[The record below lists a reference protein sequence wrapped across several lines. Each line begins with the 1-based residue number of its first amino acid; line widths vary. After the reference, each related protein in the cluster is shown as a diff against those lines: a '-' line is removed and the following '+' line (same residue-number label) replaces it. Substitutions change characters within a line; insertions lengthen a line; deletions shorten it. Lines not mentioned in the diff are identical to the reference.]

1 MFKVL
6 LEVLMS
12 PSSSA
17 TVCPHLCVHSNVH
30 LEHPL
35 TASANIHI
43 VVGVISQ
50 RNDYCIARAKTPGCR
65 ATAFPDSTPSNL
77 ALQLYGYI
85 AMNVTASTV
94 AKLTHITGPTNSLA
108 CKPRSEN
115 SNTAGRSKT

>member
-12 PSSSA
+12 ASSSA
-17 TVCPHLCVHSNVH
+17 SVCPHLCVHSNVH

-50 RNDYCIARAKTPGCR
+50 RNDYCIARAKP
-65 ATAFPDSTPSNL
+65 L
-77 ALQLYGYI
+77 AVGPRHSQTQRRQI
-85 AMNVTASTV
+85 WPCNW
-94 AKLTHITGPTNSLA
+94 PTNSLA